1 MTGDST
7 VAAGVAS
14 AFGGVEAGLAAA
26 LVPLLVLS
34 GFFSSSETALFGMTE
49 SERLGLRRRRPL
61 AGGAAD
67 RLLAQPRMLLVT
79 MLLGNTTINTLYF
92 VTSSVLLVRLQGHL
106 ALQASVATGT
116 LLGLVVLGEIV
127 PKLAG
132 ETRREVVASLIAPPM
147 LALHRVVAPLRV
159 AIARGVVEPL
169 ARLTAP
175 QSTPPRLSAD
185 ELAALLEIS
194 TRQGVIEGH
203 EQELLLDVVR
213 LQRLRVRD
221 VQVPRVRMTSIP
233 IDADEALVRDTV
245 AEARLSRI
253 PVHEGDLDHIVGLLP
268 VKRYLLADVRP
279 SIRACVEPVT
289 FVPEIASV
297 EALLVSFRD
306 SGGTL
311 AITVDEYGGTSGVV
325 ALEDVVEA
333 IVGEIAA
340 PEEELPPPPRRI
352 DALTWEVSGEMGVH
366 DWQDTFGESIGA
378 RAAVTLGGLMMER
391 LGRPVEQGDRVRIGN
406 VELRADRVE
415 RALVRTVTVH
425 LLAGGNGNGNGGGG
439 PAGSGPEGIDS

>member
-1 MTGDST
+1 MSRGST
-7 VAAGVAS
+7 VAAGAAS
-14 AFGGVEAGLAAA
+14 AFGGVEIGLAAT
-26 LVPLLVLS
+26 LLPLLVLS
-34 GFFSSSETALFGMTE
+34 GFFSSSETALFGMSE
-49 SERLGLRRRRPL
+49 SERIGLRRRRPI

-67 RLLAQPRMLLVT
+67 RLLAEPRMLLVT

-106 ALQASVATGT
+106 AVQASIATGT

-132 ETRREVVASLIAPPM
+132 ETRREAVASLIAPPM

-159 AIARGVVEPL
+159 AIAKGVVEPL

-175 QSTPPRLSAD
+175 QSKPPRLSAD

-194 TRQGVIEGH
+194 ARQGVIEGH

-221 VQVPRVRMTSIP
+221 VQVPRVRMVSIP
-233 IDADEALVRDTV
+233 LDADEAHVRRTV
-245 AEARLSRI
+245 SEARLSRL
-253 PVHEGDLDHIVGLLP
+253 PVHDGDLDHIVGFLP
-268 VKRYLLADVRP
+268 VKRYLLADTRP
-279 SIRACVEPVT
+279 GIRSCLEPVA
-289 FVPEIASV
+289 FVPEIVSV
-297 EALLVSFRD
+297 EALLVGFRD

-340 PEEELPPPPRRI
+340 PEEELPPAPRRI

-366 DWQDTFGESIGA
+366 DWQDTFGESIGV
-378 RAAVTLGGLMMER
+378 RSAVTLGGLMMER
-391 LGRPVEQGDRVRIGN
+391 LGRPVAQGDRVKIGN
-406 VELRADRVE
+406 VELRAERVD

-425 LLAGGNGNGNGGGG
+425 LLTADSNADRADPSGGRGEEGNR
-439 PAGSGPEGIDS
+439 

>member
-1 MTGDST
+1 MVGS
-7 VAAGVAS
+7 VPIAAGFAP
-14 AFGGVEAGLAAA
+14 ALGGVEIGLAAA
-26 LVPLLVLS
+26 LLPLLVLS

-49 SERLGLRRRRPL
+49 SERIGLRRRRPI

-67 RLLAQPRMLLVT
+67 RLLAEPRMLLVT

-106 ALQASVATGT
+106 VLQASVAMGT

-132 ETRREVVASLIAPPM
+132 ETRREVVASLVAPPL
-147 LALHRVVAPLRV
+147 LALHRVVAPLRI
-159 AIARGVVEPL
+159 AIARGIVAPL
-169 ARLTAP
+169 TRLTAP

-203 EQELLLDVVR
+203 EQELLLDVMR

-221 VQVPRVRMTSIP
+221 VQVPRVRMVSIP
-233 IDADEALVRDTV
+233 VDADEDLVRRTV

-268 VKRYLLADVRP
+268 VKRYLLADKRP
-279 SIRACVEPVT
+279 SVRSCLERVS

-297 EALLVSFRD
+297 EALLVGFRD
-306 SGGTL
+306 GGGTL

-378 RAAVTLGGLMMER
+378 RSAVTLGGLMMER
-391 LGRPVEQGDRVRIGN
+391 LGRPVAEGDRVRIGN

-425 LLAGGNGNGNGGGG
+425 LLAGADGNGGASGSSAGG
-439 PAGSGPEGIDS
+439 GAS